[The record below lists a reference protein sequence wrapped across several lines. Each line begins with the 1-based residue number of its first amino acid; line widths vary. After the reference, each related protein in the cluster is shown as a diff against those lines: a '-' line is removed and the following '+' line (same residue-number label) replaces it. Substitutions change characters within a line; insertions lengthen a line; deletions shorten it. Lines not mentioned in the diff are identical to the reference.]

1 MPGFTQ
7 IPNDVF
13 DDPLWTSE
21 KFTKAQA
28 YADLYRL
35 AQFKPG
41 LVNKRGHMINLQPG
55 QIGWSLVEL
64 SKRWKRSL
72 NWVRGLL
79 DYLQK
84 EQRIVQQKTNVS
96 TTITILNWGNYGTAN
111 DTAESTAD
119 GKQMVSRRYTNNIV
133 NKLNTVNIEKKESG
147 SLSIKIWKR
156 VYERFGYREDQFN
169 GFTGYISDAI
179 KIHGYTDVDKAV
191 GKFLNDRSNDIKSI
205 NYFFEKGI
213 NKYLGDGDV
222 GKYNNLFDN
231 VEKRS
236 HHGKLFD

>member
-41 LVNKRGHMINLQPG
+41 VVVKRGQIIELNPG
-55 QIGWSLVEL
+55 QIGWSQAEL
-64 SKRWKRSL
+64 AKRWKRSVG
-72 NWVRGLL
+72 WVSRLLIYLEKRQYIALQKSNVSSTITLL
-79 DYLQK
+79 DWIK
-84 EQRIVQQKTNVS
+84 ND
-96 TTITILNWGNYGTAN
+96 TAN
-111 DTAESTAD
+111 DIANGMQTES
-119 GKQMVSRRYTNNIV
+119 KRYTNNIV
-133 NKLNTVNIEKKESG
+133 NTLNTVNIEKKESG

-191 GKFLNDRSNDIKSI
+191 GKFLNDPSNDIKSI

-231 VEKRS
+231 VDKRS
-236 HHGKLFD
+236 RHGKLFD

>member
-41 LVNKRGHMINLQPG
+41 VVVKRGQIIELNPG
-55 QIGWSLVEL
+55 QIGWSQAEL
-64 SKRWKRSL
+64 AKRWKRSVG
-72 NWVRGLL
+72 WVSRLLIYLEKRQYIALQKSNVSSTITLL
-79 DYLQK
+79 DWIK
-84 EQRIVQQKTNVS
+84 ND
-96 TTITILNWGNYGTAN
+96 TAN
-111 DTAESTAD
+111 DIANGMQTES
-119 GKQMVSRRYTNNIV
+119 KRYTNNIV
-133 NKLNTVNIEKKESG
+133 NTLNTVNIEKKESG

-191 GKFLNDRSNDIKSI
+191 GKFLNDPSNDIKSI

-222 GKYNNLFDN
+222 GKYSNLFDN

-236 HHGKLFD
+236 RHGKLFD

>member
-41 LVNKRGHMINLQPG
+41 LVNKRGHMIDLQPG
-55 QIGWSLVEL
+55 QIGWSQAEL
-64 SKRWKRSL
+64 AKRWKRSVG
-72 NWVRGLL
+72 WVSRLLIYLEKRQYIALQKSNVSSTITLL
-79 DYLQK
+79 DWIK
-84 EQRIVQQKTNVS
+84 ND
-96 TTITILNWGNYGTAN
+96 TAN
-111 DTAESTAD
+111 DIANGMQTES
-119 GKQMVSRRYTNNIV
+119 KRYTNNIV
-133 NKLNTVNIEKKESG
+133 NTLNTVNIEKKESG

-191 GKFLNDRSNDIKSI
+191 GKWLNDPSSDIKSI

-213 NKYLGDGDV
+213 NKYLGEGDV

>member
-1 MPGFTQ
+1 M
-7 IPNDVF
+7 V
-13 DDPLWTSE
+13 
-21 KFTKAQA
+21 K
-28 YADLYRL
+28 YRNGI
-35 AQFKPG
+35 FVK
-41 LVNKRGHMINLQPG
+41 KY
-55 QIGWSLVEL
+55 E
-64 SKRWKRSL
+64 
-72 NWVRGLL
+72 
-79 DYLQK
+79 
-84 EQRIVQQKTNVS
+84 
-96 TTITILNWGNYGTAN
+96 
-111 DTAESTAD
+111 
-119 GKQMVSRRYTNNIV
+119 
-133 NKLNTVNIEKKESG
+133 LNTVNIEKKESG

-191 GKFLNDRSNDIKSI
+191 GKFLNDPSNDIKSI

>member
-41 LVNKRGHMINLQPG
+41 VVVKRGQIIELNPG
-55 QIGWSLVEL
+55 QIGWSQAEL
-64 SKRWKRSL
+64 AKRWKRSVG
-72 NWVRGLL
+72 WVSRLLIYLEKRQYIALQKSNVSSTITLL
-79 DYLQK
+79 DWIK
-84 EQRIVQQKTNVS
+84 ND
-96 TTITILNWGNYGTAN
+96 TAN
-111 DTAESTAD
+111 DIANGMQTES
-119 GKQMVSRRYTNNIV
+119 KRYTNNIV
-133 NKLNTVNIEKKESG
+133 NTLNTVNIEKKESG

-191 GKFLNDRSNDIKSI
+191 GKFLNDPSNDIKSI

-236 HHGKLFD
+236 RHGKLFD

>member
-41 LVNKRGHMINLQPG
+41 LVNKRGHMIDLQPG
-55 QIGWSLVEL
+55 QIGWSQAEL
-64 SKRWKRSL
+64 AKRWKRSVG
-72 NWVRGLL
+72 WVSRLLIYLEKRQYIALQKSNVSSTITLL
-79 DYLQK
+79 DWIK
-84 EQRIVQQKTNVS
+84 ND
-96 TTITILNWGNYGTAN
+96 TAN
-111 DTAESTAD
+111 DIANGMQTES
-119 GKQMVSRRYTNNIV
+119 KRYTNNIV
-133 NKLNTVNIEKKESG
+133 NTLNTVNIEKKESG

-191 GKFLNDRSNDIKSI
+191 GKFLNDPSNDIKSI

-213 NKYLGDGDV
+213 NKYLGEGDV
-222 GKYNNLFDN
+222 GKYSNLFDN
-231 VEKRS
+231 VDKRS
-236 HHGKLFD
+236 NHGKLFD